1 MDPIYIDYW
10 MHDTIHSMYP
20 NRETYP
26 NLKRIRWWNRYI
38 QLATVYHPQGLGH
51 IHYEICPNGY
61 WELHIEGRYEQKWA
75 DLAQYLYLQTQ
86 NDDRLSWFPRGDYD
100 IGTCR
105 YDQMIED
112 GNSSKFKEY
121 LQEMV
126 NIIDPLLV
134 KYKNIIEVAYDNS
147 DYDPITIEPI
157 VNGNTDEEVTL
168 VDNLLLDDIF
178 HLNISIPDYQRIYC
192 WEEKKCA

>member
-86 NDDRLSWFPRGDYD
+86 TTTVFHGSLVE
-100 IGTCR
+100 T
-105 YDQMIED
+105 MI
-112 GNSSKFKEY
+112 
-121 LQEMV
+121 L
-126 NIIDPLLV
+126 
-134 KYKNIIEVAYDNS
+134 A
-147 DYDPITIEPI
+147 
-157 VNGNTDEEVTL
+157 L
-168 VDNLLLDDIF
+168 VDMI
-178 HLNISIPDYQRIYC
+178 R
-192 WEEKKCA
+192 